1 MPSLCDAD
9 AGYKLV
15 HHFRQ
20 LQFTLKVITLGGRL
34 QEKRF
39 KQVKLNL
46 EFENLALNF
55 FAFKI

>member
-15 HHFRQ
+15 HYFRQ